1 MRSKREPQFRR
12 LVSRSCKDSSK
23 NRMRFTPT
31 SLEPGE
37 GADGSGARNQGSS
50 TNTGYTFLAPS
61 HACRSAGLSCNLN
74 PFLNHIKLL
83 FFFSISSQLPLAL
96 TLALVLVL
104 VLLLLLCLPDSLGKL
119 LGHNLGKN
127 LLMNVVCAS
136 MCAHTLSP

>member
-31 SLEPGE
+31 SLEPGD

-83 FFFSISSQLPLAL
+83 FFFSISSQLLLAF

-104 VLLLLLCLPDSLGKL
+104 LLFLPDFLGKF

-127 LLMNVVCAS
+127 LLMNVACAS